1 MNRKKNSIKNTLAK
15 LPIVLLY
22 ACFFL
27 VQSGFNYDI
36 ANLNIGQHISENK
49 AKVGISHFNKSAEN
63 NNKKINIRLNKR
75 FQPESFT
82 VNPIISLKDPVS
94 FSITKVLSPYS
105 NPFIPTFNFAVAAL
119 RGPPSVA

>member
-1 MNRKKNSIKNTLAK
+1 MKLKKNSIKNTLAK

-22 ACFFL
+22 AYFFL

-36 ANLNIGQHISENK
+36 ANLNIGQHISEIK
-49 AKVGISHFNKSAEN
+49 AKVVAAHINKSAEN

-82 VNPIISLKDPVS
+82 VNPIISLKDPAS
-94 FSITKVLSPYS
+94 FPITKVLSPYT
-105 NPFIPTFNFAVAAL
+105 NPFIPAFNFAVAAL